1 MLKKVFSYFLLPYP
15 IILTLLVVGTVLLLF
30 TKRQRAAKILVT
42 SGVSLAIVLSLPL
55 TVGWLLGPLHHFR
68 PLDPLSPA
76 AGARWVVVLG
86 SGYSTPGRVPPNG
99 RLDTASLERL
109 VEGIRLYRALPGTK
123 LIMSGGIAYGG
134 VSQAQVLA
142 DAAVALG
149 VPRGDVVLEAQALDT
164 AEEAKLVQDI
174 VGRDRF
180 VLVTSTTHMRR
191 SMGLFEKRGMHPVPA
206 PAGFWPNG
214 KFPLPAAS
222 FLAASDR
229 ADHEYIGLLWAT
241 LKGQI

>member
-1 MLKKVFSYFLLPYP
+1 MLKKLFSYFLLPYP

-42 SGVSLAIVLSLPL
+42 TGVSLAIVLSLPL
-55 TVGWLLGPLHHFR
+55 TVGWVLRPLQRFR
-68 PLDPLSPA
+68 PLDQLSLA

-123 LIMSGGIAYGG
+123 LITSGGVAYAG

-149 VPRGDVVLEAQALDT
+149 VPRGDIVLEAQSIDT

-174 VGRDRF
+174 VGGDRF

-191 SMGLFEKRGMHPVPA
+191 SLGLFEKRGLHPVPA

-222 FLAASDR
+222 FLAAADR

-241 LKGQI
+241 LRGQI

>member
-1 MLKKVFSYFLLPYP
+1 MLKKLFSYFLLPYP
-15 IILTLLVVGTVLLLF
+15 VILTLLVVGTVLLLF

-55 TVGWLLGPLHHFR
+55 TVGWILRPLQRFR
-68 PLDPLSPA
+68 PLDQLSLA

-86 SGYSTPGRVPPNG
+86 SGYSTLGRVPPNG

-109 VEGIRLYRALPGTK
+109 VEGIRLYRALPGSK
-123 LIMSGGIAYGG
+123 LITSGGVAYGE
-134 VSQAQVLA
+134 VSQASVLA

-149 VPRGDVVLEAQALDT
+149 VPRGDIVLEGKSMDT
-164 AEEAKLVQDI
+164 ADEAKLVQDI
-174 VGRDRF
+174 VGTDRF

-191 SMGLFEKRGMHPVPA
+191 SLGLFEKRGLHPVPA
-206 PAGFWPNG
+206 PAGFWPSG
-214 KFPLPAAS
+214 KFPLPGAS

-241 LKGQI
+241 LRGQI